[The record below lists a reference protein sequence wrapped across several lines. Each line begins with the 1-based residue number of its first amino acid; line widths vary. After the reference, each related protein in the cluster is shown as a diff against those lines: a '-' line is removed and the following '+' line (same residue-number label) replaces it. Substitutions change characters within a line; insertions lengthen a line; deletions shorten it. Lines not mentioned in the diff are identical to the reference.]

1 MWKSK
6 KKQNNFKKV
15 WGHGT
20 MKDLNMV
27 LSMIDWDE
35 VFQEIEIEEIVD
47 DLFLQEAIKGTAG
60 RG

>member
-1 MWKSK
+1 VDCWHRIK
-6 KKQNNFKKV
+6 
-15 WGHGT
+15 
-20 MKDLNMV
+20 KDLKRV